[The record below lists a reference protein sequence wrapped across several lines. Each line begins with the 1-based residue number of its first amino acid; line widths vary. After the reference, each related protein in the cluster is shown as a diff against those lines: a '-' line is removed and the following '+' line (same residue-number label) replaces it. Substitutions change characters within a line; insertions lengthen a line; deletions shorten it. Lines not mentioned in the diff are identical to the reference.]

1 MMNAA
6 YKCPNYEQE
15 ARTLVVGLGQT
26 GLSVVRY
33 LVKRGQSVSVVD
45 SREAPPMLE
54 ELNNIDADI
63 EVLLGDFKPSFF
75 CTFQNVILSPGIS
88 RSEEAVQAVI
98 SAGAD
103 VVGDVE
109 LYARNCIV
117 PVIAITG
124 SNGKSTVT
132 KLVVEMLNAAGK
144 RAIAG
149 GNIGVPVLD
158 LLDRVN
164 DQWHVLELS
173 SFQLESTESLCP
185 KSAVVL
191 NISADH
197 MDRYT
202 GLEDYI
208 SAKQKIY
215 KHTENIVI
223 NLQEPYLLPTRDEE
237 DVTGFGL
244 GYNPIDG
251 QFGICNYNNSI
262 WLCRGTTPLINTSD
276 IYLQGEHNWL
286 NILAG
291 MALIESAGISLETRM
306 LDAAKKCIG
315 LPHRMELIRT
325 RFGVRW
331 INDSKGTNVGATV
344 AALAGLNLPVVL
356 IAGGQAK
363 DANLKLLTTACAANV
378 KHVCL
383 IGEDAEKFHV
393 ALTNI
398 VPLSHCDSLQDA
410 VNISEQLSEPG
421 EVVLFS
427 PACASFDMFR
437 NFEHRGDVFR
447 QYVLEL
453 SE

>member
-1 MMNAA
+1 MNAA

-33 LVKRGQSVSVVD
+33 LVKRGKSVCVVD
-45 SREAPPMLE
+45 SRKFPPMLE
-54 ELNNIDADI
+54 ELNDIEADI
-63 EVLLGDFKPSFF
+63 EVLLGEFEPSFF
-75 CTFQNVILSPGIS
+75 CNFQHVILSPGIP
-88 RSEEAVQAVI
+88 RSEEAIQAIVN
-98 SAGAD
+98 AGAD

-109 LYARNCIV
+109 LYARDCEV

-132 KLVVEMLNAAGK
+132 KLVVEMLCAAGK

-149 GNIGVPVLD
+149 GNIGVPVLE
-158 LLDRVN
+158 LLDRAN

-185 KSAVVL
+185 ESAAVL
-191 NISADH
+191 NISPDH
-197 MDRYT
+197 MDRYI
-202 GLEDYI
+202 GLDDYI
-208 SAKQKIY
+208 LAKQKIY
-215 KHTENIVI
+215 QNTKNIVI
-223 NLQEPYLLPTRDEE
+223 NLQEPFSPSAKFDITL
-237 DVTGFGL
+237 TGFGL
-244 GYNPIDG
+244 IYNPDED
-251 QFGICNYNNSI
+251 QFGLSDYNDSV
-262 WLCRGTTPLINTSD
+262 WLCRGKKPLIDTSD

-291 MALIESAGISLETRM
+291 MALIESAGIPLEASM
-306 LDAAKKCIG
+306 LNAAKRFIG

-325 RFGVRW
+325 RFDVRW

-344 AALAGLNLPVVL
+344 AALSGLNSPVVL
-356 IAGGQAK
+356 IVGGQAK
-363 DANLKLLTTACAANV
+363 DANLELLATACAVNV
-378 KHVCL
+378 KHVCI
-383 IGEDAEKFHV
+383 IGEDAEKFHAV
-393 ALTNI
+393 LTNV
-398 VPLSHCDSLQDA
+398 VPLSRCEDLQEA
-410 VNISEQLSEPG
+410 ISTSEKVADPG

-437 NFEHRGDVFR
+437 NFEHRGDMFR

-453 SE
+453 RE